1 MLFHL
6 LFALL
11 CCLLTWNCV
20 SRIFRVAP
28 EAGAAED
35 LHTSNPGRTFK
46 TSQDQT
52 PAPLAPLLTST
63 GGVCISMCA
72 APTAALLV
80 ELLVICY
87 VFTRALFLSALV
99 SSLKQFKVSK
109 NWSVDLT
116 SSLLRGNLFPPCLL
130 CFINVFTIYLHMQSI
145 IYLLVFLYKY
155 LN

>member
-1 MLFHL
+1 MMTGGCCSFTFPLSLKVVLKPFSKAEGALLLFHL

-87 VFTRALFLSALV
+87 VFTRVLCLSALV

-109 NWSVDLT
+109 N
-116 SSLLRGNLFPPCLL
+116 
-130 CFINVFTIYLHMQSI
+130 
-145 IYLLVFLYKY
+145 
-155 LN
+155 